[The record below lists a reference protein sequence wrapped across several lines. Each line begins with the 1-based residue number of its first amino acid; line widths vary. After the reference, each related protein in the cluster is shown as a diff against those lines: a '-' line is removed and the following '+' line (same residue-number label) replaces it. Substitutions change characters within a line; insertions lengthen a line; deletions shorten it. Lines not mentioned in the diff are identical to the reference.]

1 MQMDLFDDDDFMCG
15 DDEMTLDSYQA
26 EATDFAFYN
35 MTLMYPILGLTG
47 ESGECAEKLKKLIRD
62 NDLDFTQDDITKQM
76 ELRDKEAMAY
86 ELGDVLWYLA
96 NAANDLGYTLS
107 EIGEM
112 NLEKLADRSRRNRL
126 RGSGDLR

>member
-1 MQMDLFDDDDFMCG
+1 MQMDLFDDFMCG
-15 DDEMTLDSYQA
+15 DDEMTLTVIRQR
-26 EATDFAFYN
+26 TDFAFYN

-47 ESGECAEKLKKLIRD
+47 ESGECAEKLKKLIG

-96 NAANDLGYTLS
+96 NAANDRYT
-107 EIGEM
+107 
-112 NLEKLADRSRRNRL
+112 RRDGRNEP
-126 RGSGDLR
+126 